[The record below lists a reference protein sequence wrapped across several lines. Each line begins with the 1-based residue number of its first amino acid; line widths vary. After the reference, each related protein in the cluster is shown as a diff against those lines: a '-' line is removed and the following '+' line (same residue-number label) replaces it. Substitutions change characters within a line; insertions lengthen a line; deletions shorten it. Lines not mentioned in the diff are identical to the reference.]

1 MKMNLRTFF
10 KEKEI
15 PYTEWKIEHNGIN
28 HFIDSEV
35 VVEAILTTKG
45 TERKRIEL
53 TLSILDFKNTSILD
67 YLKALAESL
76 IRKQF
81 SIKI

>member
-1 MKMNLRTFF
+1 MNLRTFF

-35 VVEAILTTKG
+35 VIEAILTTKG
-45 TERKRIEL
+45 IERKRIAL
-53 TLSILDFKNTSILD
+53 TLSILDFKNASILD
-67 YLKALAESL
+67 YLKTIAESL

>member
-1 MKMNLRTFF
+1 MNLRTFF

-15 PYTEWKIEHNGIN
+15 PYTEWKIEHNRIN

-53 TLSILDFKNTSILD
+53 TLSILDFKNASILD